1 MALRCFVFTALVALF
16 PILAAGGDPSL
27 AYVNVLTG
35 AAPAKTARDA
45 AGNIYVSGNTVSTT
59 FPATPGA
66 FQTIYH
72 GGFCARGLSP
82 GGPCS
87 DGFVAKW
94 DPSGSRL
101 LWATYLGGS
110 GDDFV
115 QGMAVSPS
123 GDVYLTGW
131 TNSSDFPVTSG
142 AVQTRY
148 RGADFSGSFYYVLG
162 DAFVARLNS
171 SGNAL
176 IYSTYLGGT
185 GADIGTAVAVDSAG
199 NAYVAGATFSA
210 DFPVTS
216 GALQSTNHASS
227 QAVKGSNAFIVKLN
241 ATGSALVYST
251 YLGGSDVA
259 GGIPGDGASAIAVD
273 ASGIA
278 YVTGSTHSTDFPTT
292 PGAFQTSL
300 RDAAVSFLGGG
311 DAFLARMNASG
322 SALLSS
328 TYFGGKAGEQPS
340 AIAVDSSGAIFIAG
354 ATDSP
359 DLPTTAN
366 ALKSAIGSGVCGG
379 DGRGNP
385 ILCSDAF
392 VARFDPSGSNLLYA
406 TYLGGTSVDAAS
418 AIAVDSEGYVY
429 VGGTT
434 YSADFPVTTEAFQ
447 PCARG
452 GAYPGNAF
460 VAKFKPGSRLAYST
474 FLGGSGGASGSAMAI
489 DSVGAVYVTG
499 ALYEVSA
506 QIPNTNS
513 YLPLNDFPPAPVP
526 LTLFGATEPS
536 GGFLTMID
544 PSRAAATSRITCI
557 VSAASLLGGP
567 ISPGEL
573 IQIIGKGLGPNQ
585 AVGAQFTSYG
595 TLSTTLAGVQVLMN
609 GVAAPLISVQS
620 ERIEAIVPYS
630 RIFGTYQS
638 YAQVVNSGQATAV
651 FPIVVLPATPAI
663 FSQDGSGKGRAA
675 VLNQDGSPNSPSNP
689 AAKGSV
695 VWIYCTGLG
704 SVTMAPWQIQDGSIN
719 GPGPLGPAGQV
730 HVSIGGYSAD
740 VVFAGAA
747 PGQVFG
753 VFQINARIPEQ
764 PASGPALP
772 IIVIVDGAGARPAG
786 FADVGLGTVTVAV
799 R

>member
-1 MALRCFVFTALVALF
+1 MHRFACTALVALF

-27 AYVNVLTG
+27 AYVNVLNG

-45 AGNIYVSGNTVSTT
+45 AGNIYVSGNTISTT

-66 FQTIYH
+66 FQTTYH
-72 GGFCARGLSP
+72 GGSCARGLTP

-101 LWATYLGGS
+101 LWATYFGGS

-131 TNSSDFPVTSG
+131 TNSFDFPVTSG

-148 RGADFSGSFYYVLG
+148 RGAGFSSSFYYVLG
-162 DAFVARLNS
+162 DAFVVKLNS

-185 GADIGTAVAVDSAG
+185 GADIGAAVVVDSAG
-199 NAYVAGATFSA
+199 NAYVTGATFSA

-227 QAVKGSNAFIVKLN
+227 QPITGSNAFIVKLN
-241 ATGSALVYST
+241 ATGSAFAYST
-251 YLGGSDVA
+251 YLGGSGVA
-259 GGIPGDGASAIAVD
+259 GGIPGDGAGAIAVD

-278 YVTGSTHSTDFPTT
+278 YVTGYTHSTDFPTT

-300 RDAAVSFLGGG
+300 RDTAVSFIGGG
-311 DAFLARMNASG
+311 DAFLARISASG
-322 SALLSS
+322 STLLSS

-340 AIAVDSSGAIFIAG
+340 AIALDSSGTIFIAG

-359 DLPTTAN
+359 DLPKTAN
-366 ALKSAIGSGVCGG
+366 ALKSGIGPGVCGG

-406 TYLGGTSVDAAS
+406 TYLGGTSADSAS
-418 AIAVDSEGYVY
+418 AIAVDSEGFVY

-434 YSADFPVTTEAFQ
+434 YSADFPVTTDAFQ

-452 GAYPGNAF
+452 GGYPGNAF
-460 VAKFKPGSRLAYST
+460 VAKFKPGSPLAYSS
-474 FLGGSGGASGSAMAI
+474 FLGGSGGASGSAIAI
-489 DSVGAVYVTG
+489 DSAGGWYVTG
-499 ALYEVSA
+499 ALNPS
-506 QIPNTNS
+506 S
-513 YLPLNDFPPAPVP
+513 YPGLNDFPPAPVA
-526 LTLFGATEPS
+526 LTLFGATEAS
-536 GGFLTMID
+536 GGFVAMID
-544 PSRAAATSRITCI
+544 PSRTAATSRITCI

-573 IQIIGKGLGPNQ
+573 IRIIGKELGPNQ

-595 TLSTTLAGVQVLMN
+595 ALSTTLAGVQVLFN
-609 GVAAPLISVQS
+609 GIPAPLISVQS
-620 ERIEAIVPYS
+620 ERIEAIVPY
-630 RIFGTYQS
+630 RGTFASYQS
-638 YAQVVNSGQATAV
+638 YVQVVNSGQTTAV
-651 FPIVVLPATPAI
+651 FPIVVRPATPAI
-663 FSQDGSGKGRAA
+663 FSQDGSGKGQAA
-675 VLNQDGSPNSPSNP
+675 VLNEDGTPNSPSNP

-695 VWIYCTGLG
+695 VAIYCTGLG
-704 SVTMAPWQIQDGSIN
+704 TVTMGPSQIQDGSIN
-719 GPGPLGPAGQV
+719 DSSPLGPAGQV

-740 VVFAGAA
+740 VIFAGTA

-753 VFQINARIPEQ
+753 VFQINARVPEQ